1 VPIEFY
7 PGIKNPEALGV
18 EKYLSADTA
27 AELSQTE
34 FTEDGL
40 AQAIRDGVLIGNYPT
55 LPLSERALVAE
66 FLSQRTIGKPWV
78 RFWTEDRNVA
88 GRSLQGIIKEDI
100 SVYLSTVAMGL
111 TISVLGDTEVQSND
125 DLRKSL
131 TMIGID
137 PFRSDNRLEFLGDND
152 IVLAFSYDEFQVPFL
167 IISTKV
173 SMRERVWQTTFW
185 SIMQQ
190 IHVPTIRS
198 IFITMDKDCELASER
213 MYGHRVDRKNRQ
225 VLEGFMYATYT
236 LRVEP
241 PDSGYYSPKIQ
252 WYGRFYRSL
261 KALVAYIEE
270 TYGPQQGN

>member
-1 VPIEFY
+1 MLIEFH
-7 PGIKNPEALGV
+7 PVIKNPKALGI
-18 EKYLSADTA
+18 EKYLSANTA
-27 AELSQTE
+27 AKLSQTK
-34 FTEDGL
+34 FTKDDL
-40 AQAIRDGVLIGNYPT
+40 SQAIRDGVLIGNYPA
-55 LPLSERALVAE
+55 LPLSGRALVAE

-88 GRSLQGIIKEDI
+88 GRSLQEIIKKDI
-100 SVYLSTVAMGL
+100 SDYLSRVATGL
-111 TISVLGDTEVQSND
+111 TISVLDDTEVQSNE
-125 DLRKSL
+125 DLKNSL
-131 TMIGID
+131 TMIGIN

-152 IVLAFSYDEFQVPFL
+152 IVLAFSYNDFQVPFL

-198 IFITMDKDCELASER
+198 IFITMDKDCELASKT
-213 MYGHRVDRKNRQ
+213 MSGHKTDRKNRQ

-241 PDSGYYSPKIQ
+241 PESGYYSPKIQ

-261 KALVAYIEE
+261 KALVAYIEK
-270 TYGPQQGN
+270 TYGPQ